1 MLHRMSKLIFVIFFA
16 IFCQAF
22 SNGYS
27 IVQKSGLFEAEVV
40 NYEPVVG
47 VLSQEIS
54 YSLDQKYPDQYHSYI
69 AASYIKFVES
79 AGARAV
85 PVW

>member
-1 MLHRMSKLIFVIFFA
+1 MSNLIIFVFFA
-16 IFCQAF
+16 IFCQT
-22 SNGYS
+22 SDGYS
-27 IVQKSGLFEAEVV
+27 IVQKRGLFEAEFV